1 MSRERVSVHVL
12 VPDFRDACRGRTVDE
27 VLALSRALE
36 AVLARF
42 GDGWRI
48 PAAGEAFFEG
58 EPPWSMSAE
67 MSPLDWGASLREA
80 LSRELRLEGSVGI
93 AATEIAARLAARL
106 AGPGGILLWMPGR
119 EEDLLEGVP
128 VEELDELRPDQIA
141 RLQSQGVATL
151 DALARLPP
159 SEARA
164 LIGIEGEKVIDLV
177 RVPDSRDGDPSEGG
191 KSRAACV
198 RLAKRLS
205 RKMDREGV
213 RARGLEL
220 TVDYADGATR
230 ERHSRMPRATGEPE
244 ELADAAIR
252 LYRQLPASK
261 AAISRISLCAFAL
274 DSVDQL
280 DLFQLSRDREVRV
293 VLGRGESAELNID
306 IEDRLPLCSA
316 DTGGQFQ

>member
-1 MSRERVSVHVL
+1 
-12 VPDFRDACRGRTVDE
+12 
-27 VLALSRALE
+27 
-36 AVLARF
+36 
-42 GDGWRI
+42 
-48 PAAGEAFFEG
+48 
-58 EPPWSMSAE
+58 
-67 MSPLDWGASLREA
+67 
-80 LSRELRLEGSVGI
+80 
-93 AATEIAARLAARL
+93 
-106 AGPGGILLWMPGR
+106 MPGR

-141 RLQSQGVATL
+141 RLQSRGVATL

-177 RVPDSRDGDPSEGG
+177 RVPDSTDSDPSEGE
-191 KSRAACV
+191 KPRAACRV
-198 RLAKRLS
+198 LAKRLS

-220 TVDYADGATR
+220 TVDYADGVTR
-230 ERHSRMPRATGEPE
+230 ERHSRMPRATGEAE

-252 LYRQLPASK
+252 LYRQIPASK

-293 VLGRGESAELNID
+293 ALGRGESAELNID